1 MDRVSVPLW
10 GTFLS
15 EPLPIDGTV
24 GRYPAV
30 CLMGRE
36 PIRNHRSFQQ
46 RTMRPAVIWGIRRR
60 FRRLYPGP
68 GHVAHALRTPL
79 PVAAGC
85 IAAPALPLDLHVLS
99 LPLAFILSQDQT
111 LLGIKKIIPQSLL
124 SRHPS
129 FVKKS
134 TLSFTISRYLLV
146 LPSVFSMIS
155 LKNPIRQPDGI
166 AKVQTF
172 FEPQKKSS
180 LFFKLASIR

>member
-111 LLGIKKIIPQSLL
+111 LLGIKKSFLKAFSPGILRSLRNQRSRLQFLGTCLYFLQS
-124 SRHPS
+124 
-129 FVKKS
+129 F
-134 TLSFTISRYLLV
+134 
-146 LPSVFSMIS
+146 
-155 LKNPIRQPDGI
+155 Q
-166 AKVQTF
+166 
-172 FEPQKKSS
+172 
-180 LFFKLASIR
+180 